1 MYFHFYHNK
10 FTVYTY
16 IIEIIFPSLIFQ
28 ENFADFVSAMKF
40 YHFLAFYTSMIYFVV
55 FQTYLI
61 FPKVVFFL
69 TILMLIIKYND
80 LCNYFDDD
88 NFTIFHFCASVYFLC
103 WKPLSNNI
111 HYTSYRVWEYSFI
124 YCHEE
129 WESLIWQRR
138 RLKRSQCK
146 KNRRPP
152 PRHPS
157 PTHIGHPRH
166 LGMPVTHPPPT
177 SAIPGIWECQDRTPL
192 ASTPSLRR
200 NTIFRT

>member
-1 MYFHFYHNK
+1 
-10 FTVYTY
+10 
-16 IIEIIFPSLIFQ
+16 
-28 ENFADFVSAMKF
+28 MKF

-88 NFTIFHFCASVYFLC
+88 NFTMFHFCASVYFLC
-103 WKPLSNNI
+103 WKPLANNI

-129 WESLIWQRR
+129 WESLIWQRW

-146 KNRRPP
+146 KNQSPS

-166 LGMPVTHPPPT
+166 LGMPGLDPAGLHPFFTKKHHFQDLSPHVEWSHHKAP
-177 SAIPGIWECQDRTPL
+177 SSCHCWILIW
-192 ASTPSLRR
+192 
-200 NTIFRT
+200 TIVKIQIICI